1 MVISYLLKKK
11 GTKLLV
17 APVMS
22 NCLQFHG
29 LQPTR
34 VLCPLDFPG
43 KNTGVGSHALLQG
56 IFPTQGS
63 NLGLLHC
70 RQIFYC
76 LSYEGSP
83 QGTIREGELEGVG
96 GIAVAGVKGVS
107 LRCGYVKSR
116 KS

>member
-1 MVISYLLKKK
+1 
-11 GTKLLV
+11 
-17 APVMS
+17 MS
-22 NCLQFHG
+22 SCLQFHG
-29 LQPTR
+29 LQPAR
-34 VLCPLDFPG
+34 LLCPLNFLG
-43 KNTGVGSHALLQG
+43 KNTGVGSHALFRG

-83 QGTIREGELEGVG
+83 QDAIREGELEGVG
-96 GIAVAGVKGVS
+96 GIAVSRVKRVS